1 MSAEPPWPCK
11 LYLYA
16 IVVNPSSP
24 AIVTQ
29 ESVRPLPRLAVV
41 LFCLAY
47 VLPGFWFRESWKSV
61 DLTSLGF
68 MLSLAQGG
76 SDWWHPTFMG
86 QNPELYAL
94 FPYWIGALFIRACSG
109 LLDPAHAAR
118 VPFLALTLT
127 ALCAHWYA
135 SYYLAKGQRAQPV
148 PFAFGGQASEQD
160 YAKAIADAGLLALLA
175 TLGLAQ
181 PTHEATPM
189 LAQWCFVS
197 LAFYASAVL
206 PFQPRLGALTWGLAL
221 LGMSFSGAPTLALL
235 MGVGACVLIVLD
247 SSLDHP
253 KTWGL
258 KFLAIALGVALLCP
272 KDLWQW
278 RLILP
283 PTQWAQWHGLLRLGL
298 WFTWPAWP
306 LALWTLWRWR
316 GHWLVWQWSRHVVI
330 PLFFA
335 SLFVLGAVTSV
346 PAERILLLS
355 LPALAT
361 LAAFALPTLERS
373 VSALIDWFTLIFFSG
388 CAFIIWVV
396 WLAMQTGWPT
406 QPAAN
411 VKRLLPGFE
420 PDFGLAAFAL
430 ALMATITWVA
440 LVHWRAGQHRKALW
454 KSLVLP
460 ASGASLC
467 WLLLMSLWLPLLDY
481 ARSYKPLVYQV
492 TQLVEPDRCLQVQ
505 GLSLAQISAFKLHSG
520 LLIEAAQEAPDQ
532 TCPWLLVESLQNNE
546 QAIQEEKKL
555 GWSLVQTLHRSYL
568 DNEDMDVFK
577 RVKPATPDPSTMGSP
592 PRAHTLKHQ
601 LKRAP

>member
-1 MSAEPPWPCK
+1 
-11 LYLYA
+11 
-16 IVVNPSSP
+16 VNPSSP

-29 ESVRPLPRLAVV
+29 ESVKPLPRLAVV

-68 MLSLAQGG
+68 MMSLAQGQ
-76 SDWWHPTFMG
+76 SDWWHPSFMG
-86 QNPELYAL
+86 QSPELNAL
-94 FPYWIGALFIRACSG
+94 LPYWIGAFFIQALSG
-109 LLDPAHAAR
+109 LVDPAHAAR
-118 VPFLALTLT
+118 IPFLALMVS
-127 ALCAHWYA
+127 ALCVQWYA
-135 SYYLAKGQRAQPV
+135 SYYLAKGKRAQPV
-148 PFAFGGQASEQD
+148 PFAFGGQANEED

-197 LAFYASAVL
+197 WAFYSMSVQ
-206 PFQPRLGALTWGLAL
+206 PFQPRLGLLCWGASL
-221 LGMSFSGAPTLALL
+221 LGLSFSGAPTLALL
-235 MGVGACVLIVLD
+235 LGMGASALLWRDTSLVSPKAD
-247 SSLDHP
+247 SLQC
-253 KTWGL
+253 
-258 KFLAIALGVALLCP
+258 LAIALLVALLCP
-272 KDLWQW
+272 RDLWQW
-278 RLILP
+278 RLNVP
-283 PTQWAQWHGLLRLGL
+283 PAQWSHWHGMLRLGL

-306 LALWTLWRWR
+306 LAMWTLWRWR
-316 GHWLVWQWSRHVVI
+316 GHWWVRQWSRHVVI

-335 SLFVLGAVTSV
+335 SLFVLAALTSI
-346 PAERILLLS
+346 PPERILLLS
-355 LPALAT
+355 LPAFAT

-396 WLAMQTGWPT
+396 WLAMQTGWPA

-420 PDFGLAAFAL
+420 PSFGAGAFCFAL
-430 ALMATITWVA
+430 LATLTWLA
-440 LVHWRAGQHRKALW
+440 LVKWRAGKHRKALW

-492 TQLVEPDRCLQVQ
+492 SQLVEPGRCLLVQ
-505 GLSLAQISAFKLHSG
+505 GLSLAQISAFKLHSA
-520 LLIEAAQEAPDQ
+520 LDIEVAQSAPAS
-532 TCPWLLVESLQNNE
+532 TCGWLLVESLQNNS
-546 QAIQEEKKL
+546 QAIQEHQQQ
-555 GWSLVQTLHRSYL
+555 GWVLVQTLHRSYL

-577 RVKPATPDPSTMGSP
+577 RKPLKTGS
-592 PRAHTLKHQ
+592 LDE
-601 LKRAP
+601 